1 MVLNIKLKNKMTLK
15 KLNDKNELVNK
26 LNIYNSLK
34 SEINNE
40 LPKLLKSKKHEL
52 VNLIKEM
59 QSSEYFKE
67 EASEE
72 EKAEITSLL
81 NELNS

>member
-1 MVLNIKLKNKMTLK
+1 MTLK

-34 SEINNE
+34 NEVNNE
-40 LPKLLKSKKHEL
+40 LPEMLESKKQEL
-52 VNLIKEM
+52 VSLINEM
-59 QSSEYFKE
+59 QSSESFKE

-72 EKAEITSLL
+72 EKAEIASLL

>member
-1 MVLNIKLKNKMTLK
+1 MTLK
-15 KLNDKNELVNK
+15 KLNDKNELVNT

-34 SEINNE
+34 NEVTNE
-40 LPKLLKSKKHEL
+40 LPKLLKSKKQEL
-52 VNLIKEM
+52 VNLINKM
-59 QSSEYFKE
+59 QSCECFKE

-81 NELNS
+81 NQLNSQ

>member
-1 MVLNIKLKNKMTLK
+1 MTLK

>member
-1 MVLNIKLKNKMTLK
+1 MTLK
-15 KLNDKNELVNK
+15 KLNDKNELVNA
-26 LNIYNSLK
+26 LNIYKSLK
-34 SEINNE
+34 NEITNE
-40 LPKLLKSKKHEL
+40 LPELLKSKKQEL
-52 VNLIKEM
+52 VKLIKEI
-59 QSSEYFKE
+59 QSCECFKE